1 MGADYGLLTG
11 IAEGLKSGVQSYN
24 EEKKNQALLQEKID
38 ERKRQK
44 QRDDMDA
51 YQRGLIQNPTTGAI
65 SEDASNPNIQRKNA
79 EIADKQFDRSAG
91 LLDKG
96 VVKGPDGT
104 PMLAPEERA
113 KRQSEAD
120 FKRAQADYYKS
131 KSGKGPG
138 GPKALTGEARG
149 KVGAFATSLDTLD
162 QLDQLYKKGSK
173 VQAVDSST
181 PLIGGL
187 ISDTPVSMAVRK
199 ISDDIGRQ
207 RSGGAI
213 SADEEARFKAMLP
226 RAQDSQAIARQ
237 KIQDIKNE
245 FLTRSKAYGVDDPQ
259 RDFSSKPKG
268 LIGDDGPAPGQE
280 EDGYIFIGGD
290 KADPKNWKKRS

>member
-1 MGADYGLLTG
+1 MVDYGLLTG
-11 IAEGLKSGVQSYN
+11 IAEGLKSGVTAYN
-24 EEKKNQALLQEKID
+24 EEKKNQALLDEKIQ

-44 QRDDMDA
+44 QRDEMDA
-51 YQRGLIQNPTTGAI
+51 FQRGLVQNPETGLI
-65 SEDASNPNIQRKNA
+65 SEDAANPNIIRKNA
-79 EIADKQFDRSAG
+79 EIADKSFDRQAG

-96 VVKGPDGT
+96 IVKGPDGV
-104 PMLAPEERA
+104 PMLNPEEQA
-113 KRQSEAD
+113 KRKAEND
-120 FKRAQADYYKS
+120 FKRAQADYYRS
-131 KSGKGPG
+131 KGGKGAG

-162 QLDQLYKKGSK
+162 QLDALYNKGDK
-173 VQAVDSST
+173 VSLVDSST

-226 RAQDSQAIARQ
+226 RAQDSKEIARQ

-259 RDFSSKPKG
+259 GEFSAKCPGLVKP
-268 LIGDDGPAPGQE
+268 PGMSRA
-280 EDGYIFIGGD
+280 D
-290 KADPKNWKKRS
+290 KIKKLKELEG